1 MGEGEPGEGGMQ
13 RMSQEQEEVPWGE
26 KEVCVWGLGDGGVE
40 GSREEKGKQ
49 EENQG
54 QTEKEGNFLP
64 TCVVVRPESCVTLHI
79 NTV

>member
-26 KEVCVWGLGDGGVE
+26 KEVGRVK

>member
-13 RMSQEQEEVPWGE
+13 RMSHEQEEVPWGE
-26 KEVCVWGLGDGGVE
+26 KEVGRVK

-64 TCVVVRPESCVTLHI
+64 T
-79 NTV
+79 